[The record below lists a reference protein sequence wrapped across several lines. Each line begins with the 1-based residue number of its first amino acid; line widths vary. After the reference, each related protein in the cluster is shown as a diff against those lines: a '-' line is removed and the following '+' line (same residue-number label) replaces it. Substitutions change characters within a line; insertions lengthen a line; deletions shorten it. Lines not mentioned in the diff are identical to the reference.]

1 MKRKEKLNLMN
12 ILICILISIL
22 SVSYYNYFIDKK
34 FNDYNFKIENSKI
47 LLNKIIIVGDSR
59 IELINDKK
67 EQMNIPDSVIFIAR
81 SGATIEWLYNTG
93 LPELK
98 EILNNRNS
106 YKYHVVFN
114 LGVND
119 INYVSDVKERA
130 KLYYDIY
137 DKVIDVNEDVSFYFL
152 SVNPVD
158 ENRIYEYFS
167 MDNKRTNR
175 KIEKFNNYFINRLDK
190 ENTKN
195 ATYCD
200 SYNDLDF
207 YLPDGL
213 HYDTPTDTKIIKY
226 IIENCINY

>member
-1 MKRKEKLNLMN
+1 MKKKQKLNFIN

-22 SVSYYNYFIDKK
+22 SVTYYNYFIDMK
-34 FNDYNFKIENSKI
+34 FNDYNFKIENNKI

-59 IELINDKK
+59 MELINDKK
-67 EQMNIPDSVIFIAR
+67 EQMKIPDSVIFVAR

-98 EILNNRNS
+98 ESLNKKDYFR
-106 YKYHVVFN
+106 YHVVFN

-119 INYVSDVKERA
+119 INYVSDIKERA

-158 ENRIYEYFS
+158 ENRIYKYFS

-175 KIEKFNNYFINRLDK
+175 KIEKFNNYFINRLNK
-190 ENTKN
+190 EKISNV
-195 ATYCD
+195 TYCD
-200 SYNDLDF
+200 SYNELDF

-213 HYDTPTDTKIIKY
+213 HYDTSTDKKIVKY
-226 IIENCINY
+226 IIEKCINY